1 MATALQNGPVTTV
14 YAQNLEERIKIPDL
28 TEALTEIFSEYGEII
43 DVIAKKNLKAKGQAF
58 IVFENADSAAKA
70 IEEVQGFELFGKP
83 MRLDFARTRSDVTV
97 KQQEGD
103 SGLERWKRG
112 RMAEKERRQ
121 AAEKVNATAGAK
133 RPLGGAVQQPVDAR
147 PAKTQKGAGLKG
159 SSANASAV
167 IPDEYLPPN
176 KILFLR
182 DIPDSYDAD
191 GLSRIFSRFE
201 GFKEVRLVPGRKGI
215 AFVEYEAEAGAI
227 SAKEATSGMQLGD
240 EGKGI
245 RVTYQRG

>member
-43 DVIAKKNLKAKGQAF
+43 EVVAKKNLKAKGQAF
-58 IVFENADSAAKA
+58 IVFEDADSAAKA

-83 MRLDFARTRSDVTV
+83 MKLDFAKTRSDATV

-103 SGLERWKRG
+103 SGLERWKRS
-112 RMAEKERRQ
+112 RLAEKERRQ

-133 RPLGGAVQQPVDAR
+133 RPLGGVVQPVADVR

-201 GFKEVRLVPGRKGI
+201 GFREVRLVPGRKGI

-245 RVTYQRG
+245 RVTYQRA